1 MYNEILEFVKTC
13 DVVSASYLQRKFRIG
28 YPRAARIIEILFE
41 EGRIG
46 PSQGSKA
53 REVLINK

>member
-1 MYNEILEFVKTC
+1 MYDEIVEFVKTC
-13 DVVSASYLQRKFRIG
+13 DMVSASYLQRKFRIG
-28 YPRAARIIEILFE
+28 YPRAARMIEVLFE

-46 PSQGSKA
+46 PAQGSKA